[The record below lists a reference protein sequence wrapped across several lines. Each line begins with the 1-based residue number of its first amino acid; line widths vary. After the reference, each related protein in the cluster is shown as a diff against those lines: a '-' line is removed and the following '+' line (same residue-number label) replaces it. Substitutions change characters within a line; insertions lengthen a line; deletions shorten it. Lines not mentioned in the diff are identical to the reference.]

1 MTNNGYSNVIPFA
14 RSLPQVQLH
23 RPTTAARNATRV
35 AAAKIGDADND
46 YRSRMLASALIA
58 GFVGMLVMSGQWM
71 FTVLAS
77 IH

>member
-1 MTNNGYSNVIPFA
+1 MTNTGYSNVIPFA

-23 RPTTAARNATRV
+23 RPTTAARTARVVAT
-35 AAAKIGDADND
+35 KIGQADDD
-46 YRSRMLASALIA
+46 YRSQMLASALIA

-71 FTVLAS
+71 FTALAS

>member
-1 MTNNGYSNVIPFA
+1 MTNTGYSNVIPFA

-23 RPTTAARNATRV
+23 RPTTAARKARV
-35 AAAKIGDADND
+35 VAAKIGEADDD

-71 FTVLAS
+71 FTALAS